1 MSNAPTNDSNFADGP
16 LSGLR
21 VLDCSTM
28 LAAPYG
34 ATLLGDMGADV
45 IKIES
50 HYGDDS
56 RKFGPMRGEDAGPFL
71 SLNRNKR
78 DMVLDLQQEE
88 ARAVFA
94 DIAKTADVLITN
106 VREPA
111 LSKLGMSYEQVKAH
125 KPDIIW
131 IRVTA
136 FGPDG
141 PYDGRPGI
149 DFLVQGYAG
158 VLALNGEPDGE
169 PVRTS
174 FPAVDVMTSMMVAN
188 AAQAAL
194 RVRDR
199 SGEGQRIEVSLLDTL
214 VHAQASSIGTYLA
227 TGEIPERTGNRSM
240 AFAPSGCFPTQDGHH
255 IVMTTPGEKFFG
267 NICRALETDWD
278 RDPRFEDAHARKAN
292 EDELDRLIS
301 ERTRQFSREDLVE
314 RLVAADVLVAP
325 INEPDEVSL
334 DPQIQH
340 NKMLVD
346 VTHPE
351 YGDVTVTGIPIRFYG
366 TPCEVRKHPPLL
378 GEHTRELLAEAG
390 YGAED
395 IEQLILKGL
404 AADNADIKRRR
415 EERRRKKA

>member
-1 MSNAPTNDSNFADGP
+1 MSDMTGNDTDFSNGP

-50 HYGDDS
+50 HHGDDS

-78 DMVLDLQQEE
+78 DMVLDLRQQE
-88 ARAVFA
+88 AQRVFA
-94 DIAKTADVLITN
+94 DVASTADVLITN

-111 LSKLGMSYEQVKAH
+111 LSKLGISYEQVKAH

-199 SGEGQRIEVSLLDTL
+199 TGEGQRIEVSLLDTL
-214 VHAQASSIGTYLA
+214 VHAQASSIGTYLT
-227 TGEIPERTGNRSM
+227 TGEIPERTGNRSL
-240 AFAPSGCFPTQDGHH
+240 AFAPSGCFPTRDRHH
-255 IVMTTPGEKFFG
+255 VVITTPGEKFFA
-267 NICRALETDWD
+267 NICRALATDWD
-278 RDPRFEDAHARKAN
+278 SDTRFANAAARKAN

-301 ERTRQFSREDLVE
+301 ERTCQFDRQDLVE
-314 RLVAADVLVAP
+314 KLVAADVLVAP
-325 INEPDEVSL
+325 INTPAEVPL
-334 DPQIQH
+334 DPQIRH
-340 NKMLVD
+340 NNMLVD
-346 VTHPE
+346 VVHPE
-351 YGDVTVTGIPIRFYG
+351 YGEVTVTGIPIRFYG
-366 TPCEVRKHPPLL
+366 TPCEVRQHPPLL

-390 YGAED
+390 YGAGD
-395 IEQLILKGL
+395 IDELIRKGL

-415 EERRRKKA
+415 KQRRG

>member
-1 MSNAPTNDSNFADGP
+1 MEDMSNPTFADGP

-50 HYGDDS
+50 HSGDDS

-78 DMVLDLQQEE
+78 DLVLDLRQAQ
-88 ARAVFA
+88 AREVFA
-94 DIAKTADVLITN
+94 SIVKTADILITN

-131 IRVTA
+131 VRVTA

-149 DFLVQGYAG
+149 DFLVQGYTG
-158 VLALNGEPDGE
+158 VLALNGDPQGS

-194 RVRDR
+194 RVRDI
-199 SGEGQRIEVSLLDTL
+199 SGEGQRIEISLLDTL
-214 VHAQASSIGTYLA
+214 MHAQASSIGTYLT
-227 TGEIPERTGNRSM
+227 TGEVPVRTGNRSL
-240 AFAPSGCFPTQDGHH
+240 AFAPSGCFPTADGHH
-255 IVMTTPGEKFFG
+255 IVLTTPGEKFFG
-267 NICRALETDWD
+267 NICRALGTQWD
-278 RDPRFEDAHARKAN
+278 SDPRFVDAQGRKAN

-301 ERTRQFSREDLVE
+301 ECTRQFSRKELVE

-325 INEPDEVSL
+325 INTPEEVPL
-334 DPQIQH
+334 DPQILH
-340 NKMLVD
+340 NNMLVD
-346 VTHPE
+346 VQHPE
-351 YGDVTVTGIPIRFYG
+351 YGNVTVTGIPIRFYG
-366 TPCEVRKHPPLL
+366 TPSKVRKHPPLL
-378 GEHTRELLAEAG
+378 GEHTRELLAETG
-390 YGAED
+390 YSEDD
-395 IEQLILKGL
+395 IEELILKGM

-415 EERRRKKA
+415 KKRAS